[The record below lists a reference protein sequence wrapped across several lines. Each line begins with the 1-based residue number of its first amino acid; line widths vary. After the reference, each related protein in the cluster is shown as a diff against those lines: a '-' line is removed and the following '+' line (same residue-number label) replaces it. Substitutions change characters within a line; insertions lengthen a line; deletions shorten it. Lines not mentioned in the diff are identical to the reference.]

1 MQNSQKTFSL
11 EERLCRKLLLNKIL
25 LTVTLSSYAKKKSF
39 YMTLTA
45 TQTNCRP
52 RRKRTGALVM
62 ASIAKADEAD
72 DDGEG

>member
-1 MQNSQKTFSL
+1 M

-45 TQTNCRP
+45 TQTNCR
-52 RRKRTGALVM
+52 RRINMLGDSFVR
-62 ASIAKADEAD
+62 S
-72 DDGEG
+72 GEFYVRKLESDNLHN